1 METLLQPLRAHPEL
15 AVFLTLGVGYWV
27 GKLALGGFKLGAV
40 AGVLLT
46 GVVVGQIGAKV
57 SDDLKQVMFLLFLF
71 SIGYKVGPQFFRGF
85 RSGGA
90 QQMLVTVVFCVAGLL
105 AGWACAKIFGY
116 DMGTA
121 AGLLAGA
128 LTESAT
134 IGVASDAM
142 GKLGLSPEE
151 VTRLTGNAASAFAV
165 CYLVG
170 TVGAVLMLSRLGPM
184 LAGADIA
191 AACREYEKELGT
203 ISAGGAALS
212 VRRQFIARA
221 IRLHDALGGTGIAAL
236 EARLRD
242 ETGARLFI
250 GRIRRGEQFLEADL
264 PAATLMAGDVVTLS
278 GPRAAVVAVL
288 PRLGEEVDDEE
299 LLDVPA
305 DVADVVVTSAS
316 VDGRTL
322 AQLGESENAR
332 GVFLRSITRAGQP
345 LPIAPNLEVQQGDIL
360 RIVGSVGDVAR
371 VAAELGHIDR
381 PTTSTDM
388 VFVGIGILLGGLIGI
403 PALHLGPLELG
414 LGVSVGVLVGGLVF
428 GWLRSVRRT
437 FGFIPEP
444 ALWLFDSLGLNG
456 FIAVVGINAGPT
468 FVAGLVQTGP
478 TLVVAALVTLFVAQ
492 TAGILFGARVLRMH
506 PGVLLGVIAGAGT
519 SGAALAAV
527 QEAAGSKIPT
537 LGYGVPYAVG
547 NVLLALWGSII
558 VALLA

>member
-1 METLLQPLRAHPEL
+1 MEPLLQPLRAHPEL

-27 GKLALGGFKLGAV
+27 GKLSVGGFKLGAV
-40 AGVLLT
+40 GGVLLT
-46 GVVVGQIGAKV
+46 GVAVGQIGVKV

-90 QQMLVTVVFCVAGLL
+90 QQMLVTLVFCIAGLL
-105 AGWACAKIFGY
+105 AGWASAILFGY

-134 IGVASDAM
+134 IGVATDAM
-142 GKLGLSPEE
+142 GKLGLAPEE
-151 VTRLTGNAASAFAV
+151 VARLTGNAASAFAV

-170 TVGAVLMLSRLGPM
+170 TVGAVLMLARLGPI
-184 LAGADIA
+184 LTGADIA
-191 AACREYEKELGT
+191 AACREYEQQLGT
-203 ISAGGAALS
+203 ISSGGAALS
-212 VRRQFIARA
+212 ARRQFEARTLRVA
-221 IRLHDALGGTGIAAL
+221 DSLAGTSVAAL
-236 EARLRD
+236 EARLG
-242 ETGARLFI
+242 EQTGARLFI
-250 GRIRRGEQFLEADL
+250 GRIRRGDEFLETG
-264 PAATLMAGDVVTLS
+264 AASIALRAGDIILLS
-278 GPRAAVVAVL
+278 GPRAAVVQVL
-288 PRLGEEVDDEE
+288 GSLGAEVDDAE

-305 DVADVVVTSAS
+305 DLADVVVTSAS

-322 AQLGESENAR
+322 GQLGESENGR

-345 LPIAPNLEVQQGDIL
+345 LPIAPNLEVQRGDIL
-360 RIVGSVGDVAR
+360 RIVGNTDAVAR
-371 VAAELGHIDR
+371 VAAGVGHIDR
-381 PTTSTDM
+381 PTTATDM

-403 PALHLGPLELG
+403 PALRLGPLEIG

-468 FVAGLVQTGP
+468 FVAGLVTTGP
-478 TLVVAALVTLFVAQ
+478 TLVIAAIVTLFIAQ
-492 TAGILFGARVLRMH
+492 TVGILFGARVLRMH

-527 QEAAGSKIPT
+527 QEAAQSKIPT